1 MVVVINDHVGSDGGD
16 CGDADDDD
24 DYDGVQW

>member
-1 MVVVINDHVGSDGGD
+1 MVVVINDHVGSDGDD